1 MNVVL
6 VEHSRGS
13 VILRP
18 NFNTSFYTESDI
30 LAIARIYW
38 MRRCECSG
46 KFNYG
51 STHFEFVTIPNSGI
65 HEESNGDLFCWEA
78 AFRRRGRNS

>member
-18 NFNTSFYTESDI
+18 NFNTSFYTESDV
-30 LAIARIYW
+30 LAFARIYW

-46 KFNYG
+46 KYNYG
-51 STHFEFVTIPNSGI
+51 SSRFQYTTIPDDGVYVAT
-65 HEESNGDLFCWEA
+65 NGDLFCWEA
-78 AFRRRGRNS
+78 SIRRIV

>member
-18 NFNTSFYTESDI
+18 NFNTSFYSEADVLTF
-30 LAIARIYW
+30 ARIYW
-38 MRRCECSG
+38 RQRCECSG
-46 KFNYG
+46 QFSYG
-51 STHFEFVTIPNSGI
+51 SSHFQYITIPNDGVQVAP
-65 HEESNGDLFCWEA
+65 NGDLFCWEA
-78 AFRRRGRNS
+78 SIRRIH

>member
-18 NFNTSFYTESDI
+18 NFNTSFYTESDV
-30 LAIARIYW
+30 LAIARLYW
-38 MRRCECSG
+38 RRRCEYSG

-51 STHFEFVTIPNSGI
+51 SSRFQYVTVPNDSIQEG
-65 HEESNGDLFCWEA
+65 SNGDLFCWEA
-78 AFRRRGRNS
+78 AVRRIV

>member
-6 VEHSRGS
+6 VEHGRGS

-18 NFNTSFYTESDI
+18 NFNTSFYTEADI

-38 MRRCECSG
+38 RQRCECSG
-46 KFNYG
+46 KFSYG
-51 STHFEFVTIPNSGI
+51 CSRFQYVTIPNDGI
-65 HEESNGDLFCWEA
+65 HVAPNGDLFCWEA
-78 AFRRRGRNS
+78 SIRRIS